1 MIQYTDEIKQKT
13 LDHFKIL
20 PLFILPTSGIIADIL
35 NKQTV
40 FKTSFQRCS
49 FLIYLRILIC

>member
-1 MIQYTDEIKQKT
+1 MVQYTDEIKQKT

-20 PLFILPTSGIIADIL
+20 PIFVLPTSGIIAHIL

-40 FKTSFQRCS
+40 VKQVFSAVLF
-49 FLIYLRILIC
+49 

>member
-40 FKTSFQRCS
+40 FKQVFSAVLF
-49 FLIYLRILIC
+49 